1 MCRPRNV
8 MAARKVSGQASG
20 RRGNAT
26 SFSTPQAVAEE
37 ALMEAL
43 ARFDRAVSERVAAVQ
58 FADRK
63 FVAEMVSIRG
73 DLRATTAT
81 LSGLSVAA

>member
-1 MCRPRNV
+1 MPSKVAPSAQPRH
-8 MAARKVSGQASG
+8 
-20 RRGNAT
+20 GNAT

-43 ARFDRAVSERVAAVQ
+43 ARFDRAVSERAAAVQ

-73 DLRATTAT
+73 DLRATTAA

>member
-1 MCRPRNV
+1 MPSKVAPSTQPRH
-8 MAARKVSGQASG
+8 
-20 RRGNAT
+20 GNAT

-43 ARFDRAVSERVAAVQ
+43 ARFDRAVSERAAAVQ